1 MYARADGF
9 KEIRSICYSCIWQ
22 PVIRGATEPT
32 SEDVEYQTLT
42 LTRGLTADRA
52 VKARGS
58 KSTRRE
64 PERCRHVHQPQLQRS
79 LYSGR
84 ILAGYYVCSLRL
96 QL

>member
-1 MYARADGF
+1 MRAPTASRRSGVYAIRASGSRLS
-9 KEIRSICYSCIWQ
+9 E
-22 PVIRGATEPT
+22 GATEPT

-42 LTRGLTADRA
+42 LTRGFDRTTA

-79 LYSGR
+79 LYSAR
-84 ILAGYYVCSLRL
+84 ILAGHYVRSLRL

>member
-9 KEIRSICYSCIWQ
+9 KEIRSICYSYICL
-22 PVIRGATEPT
+22 PVIRDATEPT

-42 LTRGLTADRA
+42 LTRGFDRTTA

-79 LYSGR
+79 LYSAR
-84 ILAGYYVCSLRL
+84 ILAGHYVRSLRL